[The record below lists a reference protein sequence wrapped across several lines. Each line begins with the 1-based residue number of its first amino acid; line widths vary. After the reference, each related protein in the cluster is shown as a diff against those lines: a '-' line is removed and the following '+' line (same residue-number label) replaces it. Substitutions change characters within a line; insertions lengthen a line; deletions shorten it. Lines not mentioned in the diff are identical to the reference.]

1 MKRGRFEGAGEMT
14 LILGDPVLPGLVHSL
29 PGLSQTPTLQSPG
42 DHEEVGRS
50 NISAQ
55 GVLGQ

>member
-1 MKRGRFEGAGEMT
+1 MT

-55 GVLGQ
+55 GVLGQQLLLSR

>member
-1 MKRGRFEGAGEMT
+1 MT
-14 LILGDPVLPGLVHSL
+14 LILGDPVPPWRVRSL
-29 PGLSQTPTLQSPG
+29 PGLSRTPTLQSPG

-55 GVLGQ
+55 SVLGQQLLLPR

>member
-1 MKRGRFEGAGEMT
+1 MT